1 MGGLFTVCPHRAL
14 ALLSDGGSSWSALGL
29 GLSLPPWALV
39 AVGEAGELRNG
50 DGLGVELEAVSGG
63 PLWFCHVPPS
73 PFGWVSPTGMTEH
86 TKNLLRAFYELSQT
100 HRGKGT
106 PRCAV

>member
-63 PLWFCHVPPS
+63 AAVVLPCAPIPFRLGLSHRNDGTHQEPP
-73 PFGWVSPTGMTEH
+73 PG
-86 TKNLLRAFYELSQT
+86 LL
-100 HRGKGT
+100 
-106 PRCAV
+106 